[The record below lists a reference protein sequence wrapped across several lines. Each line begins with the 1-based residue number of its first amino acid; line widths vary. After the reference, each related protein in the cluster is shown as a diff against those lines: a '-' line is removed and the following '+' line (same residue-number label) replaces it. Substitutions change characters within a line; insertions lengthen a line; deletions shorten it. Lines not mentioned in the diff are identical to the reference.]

1 LKILIIGAGRV
12 GRSLA
17 AQLVRSGHS
26 VTLIDKDE
34 TKMQAL
40 HDIDAEFLLKDAT
53 DPRTYEE
60 LDIKQYDVV
69 VAVTDRDEVNLFVAA
84 IASMYNIPRIY
95 VRAKNPH
102 TAKLVR
108 VLGVDGVVVT
118 PQIAAN
124 LLYSF
129 IEGRYRPVNLVNT
142 LIGEFHLVSVM
153 VKETSQ
159 VRGLR
164 PREIEAK
171 GLIPRGVKILS
182 IYHEGKFYDPEEAP
196 PLDVGHVVI
205 ALVHREALE
214 RFRELF

>member
-12 GRSLA
+12 GRALA
-17 AQLVRSGHS
+17 VQLVRSGHS

-34 TKMQAL
+34 SKMQSP
-40 HDIDAEFLLKDAT
+40 HDIDAEFLLMDAT

-84 IASMYNIPRIY
+84 IASLYNIGRIY

-108 VLGVDGVVVT
+108 VLGVDGVVVA
-118 PQIAAN
+118 PQITAN

-142 LIGEFHLVSVM
+142 LIGEFHLVSVT

-171 GLIPRGVKILS
+171 GLLPRGAKILS
-182 IYHEGKFYDPEEAP
+182 VYHEGRFYDPEEAP
-196 PLDVGHVVI
+196 PLDVGYVVI
-205 ALVHREALE
+205 ALVHKEALE
-214 RFRELF
+214 GFRELF